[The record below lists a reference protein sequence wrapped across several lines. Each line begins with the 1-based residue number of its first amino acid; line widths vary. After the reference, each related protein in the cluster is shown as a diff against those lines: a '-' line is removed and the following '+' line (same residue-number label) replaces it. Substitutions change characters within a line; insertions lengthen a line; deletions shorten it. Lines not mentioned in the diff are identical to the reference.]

1 MTYANEYI
9 GEIEVK
15 NKEDE
20 EKKTKERLEKYKE
33 LMDEIKEKEEEEEQ
47 WILRRLAKTF
57 LKE

>member
-33 LMDEIKEKEEEEEQ
+33 LIDDSREEEE
-47 WILRRLAKTF
+47 
-57 LKE
+57 

>member
-33 LMDEIKEKEEEEEQ
+33 LMDEIKEKEEEEEE

>member
-33 LMDEIKEKEEEEEQ
+33 LMNEIKEKEEEEEQ

>member
-33 LMDEIKEKEEEEEQ
+33 LMDEIKEKEEQ